1 MYRREKE
8 IIVSLIS
15 MTLIMVLY
23 SLYVYN
29 KYITVNP
36 EVVNDFSFWGK
47 AFLILI
53 PVTIVT
59 IIIIYIVFF
68 IINKIATNQDLP
80 QVTDE
85 RDRMIEL
92 KGIRISHWVFVT
104 GFMLAMASQAFGMKP
119 WVLFVVLFGSGFVS
133 TLAEGIAK
141 ICYYRKGY

>member
-8 IIVSLIS
+8 IIITLIS

-29 KYITVNP
+29 KYIAVNP
-36 EVVNDFSFWGK
+36 EVINDFRFWGK

-59 IIIIYIVFF
+59 IIIIYIIFF
-68 IINKIATNQDLP
+68 IINKIVTNEDLP

-92 KGIRISHWVFVT
+92 KGIRISHWVFVV
-104 GFMLAMASQAFGMKP
+104 GFMLAMASQAFGLKP